1 MNPRDSQIESIKWN
15 SAKEFVDFDP
25 VPNTPNSALH
35 EALSLSKR

>member
-25 VPNTPNSALH
+25 IAMTWVNR
-35 EALSLSKR
+35 E